1 MFQAPAYLGILGAVS
16 RKQQGWLLAMAVII
30 ATIMAIVT
38 HLFTI
43 AILLIANLLLVRE
56 LS

>member
-1 MFQAPAYLGILGAVS
+1 
-16 RKQQGWLLAMAVII
+16 MAVIV

-38 HLFTI
+38 CVFTI

-56 LS
+56 QS